1 MHGLKSRRSEE
12 IKAESEG
19 YKGGEEKGSNV
30 MLEQGS
36 ASLHLSL
43 LVGSSTNSF
52 RNHTDGT
59 SFSTSHSINSCY
71 VRITPTSDIV
81 EIS

>member
-1 MHGLKSRRSEE
+1 MAYTHGLKSRRSEE

-43 LVGSSTNSF
+43 LVGSSTEF
-52 RNHTDGT
+52 L
-59 SFSTSHSINSCY
+59 
-71 VRITPTSDIV
+71 
-81 EIS
+81 